1 MLAVQVGVGLREF
14 VLQREP
20 REFPVLL
27 AKIADYSASLLY
39 DNRAGGERMLRQS
52 AGNAGRFRQLVRL

>member
-20 REFPVLL
+20 RELS

-39 DNRAGGERMLRQS
+39 DNRAVRCACCGSWL
-52 AGNAGRFRQLVRL
+52 AVPVDFGN

>member
-20 REFPVLL
+20 RELSVLS

-39 DNRAGGERMLRQS
+39 DNRAVRCACCGSRL
-52 AGNAGRFRQLVRL
+52 AVPVDFGN